1 MALLYNIS
9 TYFFLIVINFAALF
23 NAKARLW
30 VKGREC
36 VFKKLGNA
44 LMNIENI
51 AWFHCASLGE
61 FEQGKP
67 IIKAYKKMNLIIKS
81 LNFSYQS
88 EEVFKDLNLN
98 FNSGILNLVSGPS
111 GSGKTTLLNLIAGL
125 EKPSSG
131 LIMLDDDIQ
140 SSNDKFIEPENR
152 NIGFIFQDFALF
164 PHLNVKQNIEFSG
177 NRNDELLNKLIN
189 KLSIANHL
197 SKYPHELSGGQQQ
210 RVSIARA
217 LFSEPKILLIDE
229 PISNQDKNNKTE
241 IIRIISE
248 FIKEKEIVCILVSH
262 EEINNVPVETKSFN
276 LS

>member
-1 MALLYNIS
+1 
-9 TYFFLIVINFAALF
+9 
-23 NAKARLW
+23 
-30 VKGREC
+30 
-36 VFKKLGNA
+36 
-44 LMNIENI
+44 
-51 AWFHCASLGE
+51 
-61 FEQGKP
+61 
-67 IIKAYKKMNLIIKS
+67 MNLIIKS

-98 FNSGILNLVSGPS
+98 FNSGILNFVSGPS

-164 PHLNVKQNIEFSG
+164 PHLNIKQNIEFSG
-177 NRNDELLNKLIN
+177 NRNEELLNKLIN

>member
-1 MALLYNIS
+1 
-9 TYFFLIVINFAALF
+9 
-23 NAKARLW
+23 
-30 VKGREC
+30 
-36 VFKKLGNA
+36 
-44 LMNIENI
+44 
-51 AWFHCASLGE
+51 
-61 FEQGKP
+61 
-67 IIKAYKKMNLIIKS
+67 MNLIIKS

-131 LIMLDDDIQ
+131 LIMLDDDVQ

-164 PHLNVKQNIEFSG
+164 PHLNIKQNIEFSG
-177 NRNDELLNKLIN
+177 NRNEELLNKLIN

-248 FIKEKEIVCILVSH
+248 FIKEKEIVCVLVSH
-262 EEINNVPVETKSFN
+262 EEMNNVPVETKSFN

>member
-1 MALLYNIS
+1 
-9 TYFFLIVINFAALF
+9 
-23 NAKARLW
+23 
-30 VKGREC
+30 
-36 VFKKLGNA
+36 
-44 LMNIENI
+44 
-51 AWFHCASLGE
+51 
-61 FEQGKP
+61 
-67 IIKAYKKMNLIIKS
+67 MNLIIKS

-98 FNSGILNLVSGPS
+98 FKSGILNLVSGPS

-177 NRNDELLNKLIN
+177 NRNEELLNKLIN
-189 KLSIANHL
+189 KLSFANHL

-241 IIRIISE
+241 VIKIISE
-248 FIKEKEIVCILVSH
+248 FIKEKEIVCVLVSH
-262 EEINNVPVETKSFN
+262 EEINNVPVGIKSFN
-276 LS
+276 FS

>member
-1 MALLYNIS
+1 
-9 TYFFLIVINFAALF
+9 
-23 NAKARLW
+23 
-30 VKGREC
+30 
-36 VFKKLGNA
+36 
-44 LMNIENI
+44 
-51 AWFHCASLGE
+51 
-61 FEQGKP
+61 
-67 IIKAYKKMNLIIKS
+67 MNLIIKS

-131 LIMLDDDIQ
+131 LIMLDDDVQ

-164 PHLNVKQNIEFSG
+164 PHLNIKQNIEFSG

-217 LFSEPKILLIDE
+217 LFSEPKVLLIDE

-248 FIKEKEIVCILVSH
+248 FIKEEEIVCILVSH

>member
-1 MALLYNIS
+1 
-9 TYFFLIVINFAALF
+9 
-23 NAKARLW
+23 
-30 VKGREC
+30 
-36 VFKKLGNA
+36 
-44 LMNIENI
+44 
-51 AWFHCASLGE
+51 
-61 FEQGKP
+61 
-67 IIKAYKKMNLIIKS
+67 MNLIIKS

-131 LIMLDDDIQ
+131 LIMLDDDVQ

-164 PHLNVKQNIEFSG
+164 PHLNIKQNIEFSG

-189 KLSIANHL
+189 KLSIPNHL

-217 LFSEPKILLIDE
+217 LFSEPIILLIDE

>member
-1 MALLYNIS
+1 
-9 TYFFLIVINFAALF
+9 
-23 NAKARLW
+23 
-30 VKGREC
+30 
-36 VFKKLGNA
+36 
-44 LMNIENI
+44 
-51 AWFHCASLGE
+51 
-61 FEQGKP
+61 
-67 IIKAYKKMNLIIKS
+67 MNLIIKS

-125 EKPSSG
+125 EKPASG

-164 PHLNVKQNIEFSG
+164 PHLNIKQNIEFSG
-177 NRNDELLNKLIN
+177 NRNEELLNKLIN

-248 FIKEKEIVCILVSH
+248 FIKEEEIVCIFVSH

>member
-1 MALLYNIS
+1 
-9 TYFFLIVINFAALF
+9 
-23 NAKARLW
+23 
-30 VKGREC
+30 
-36 VFKKLGNA
+36 
-44 LMNIENI
+44 
-51 AWFHCASLGE
+51 
-61 FEQGKP
+61 
-67 IIKAYKKMNLIIKS
+67 MNLIIKS

-88 EEVFKDLNLN
+88 EEVFKDLSLN

-131 LIMLDDDIQ
+131 LIMLDDDVQ

-164 PHLNVKQNIEFSG
+164 PHLNIKQNIEFSG
-177 NRNDELLNKLIN
+177 NRNEELLNKLIN

-248 FIKEKEIVCILVSH
+248 FIKEEEIVCILVSH

>member
-1 MALLYNIS
+1 
-9 TYFFLIVINFAALF
+9 
-23 NAKARLW
+23 
-30 VKGREC
+30 
-36 VFKKLGNA
+36 
-44 LMNIENI
+44 
-51 AWFHCASLGE
+51 
-61 FEQGKP
+61 
-67 IIKAYKKMNLIIKS
+67 MNLIIKS
-81 LNFSYQS
+81 LNFSYHS

-131 LIMLDDDIQ
+131 LIMLDDDVQ

-164 PHLNVKQNIEFSG
+164 PHLNIKQNIEFSG

-248 FIKEKEIVCILVSH
+248 FIKEKEIVCVLVSH

>member
-1 MALLYNIS
+1 
-9 TYFFLIVINFAALF
+9 
-23 NAKARLW
+23 
-30 VKGREC
+30 
-36 VFKKLGNA
+36 
-44 LMNIENI
+44 
-51 AWFHCASLGE
+51 
-61 FEQGKP
+61 
-67 IIKAYKKMNLIIKS
+67 MNLIIKS

-131 LIMLDDDIQ
+131 LIMLDDDVQ

-164 PHLNVKQNIEFSG
+164 PHLNIKQNIEFSG
-177 NRNDELLNKLIN
+177 NRNEELLNRLIN
-189 KLSIANHL
+189 ELSIANHL

-217 LFSEPKILLIDE
+217 LFSEPKVLLIDE

-248 FIKEKEIVCILVSH
+248 FIKEKEVVCILVSH

>member
-1 MALLYNIS
+1 
-9 TYFFLIVINFAALF
+9 
-23 NAKARLW
+23 
-30 VKGREC
+30 
-36 VFKKLGNA
+36 
-44 LMNIENI
+44 
-51 AWFHCASLGE
+51 
-61 FEQGKP
+61 
-67 IIKAYKKMNLIIKS
+67 MNLIIKS

-131 LIMLDDDIQ
+131 LIMLDDDVQ

-164 PHLNVKQNIEFSG
+164 PHLNIKQNIEFSG

-229 PISNQDKNNKTE
+229 PISNQDKNNKTK

-262 EEINNVPVETKSFN
+262 EEISNVPVETKFFN

>member
-1 MALLYNIS
+1 
-9 TYFFLIVINFAALF
+9 
-23 NAKARLW
+23 
-30 VKGREC
+30 
-36 VFKKLGNA
+36 
-44 LMNIENI
+44 
-51 AWFHCASLGE
+51 
-61 FEQGKP
+61 
-67 IIKAYKKMNLIIKS
+67 MNLIIKS

-164 PHLNVKQNIEFSG
+164 PHLNIKQNIEFSG
-177 NRNDELLNKLIN
+177 NRNEELLNKLIN

>member
-1 MALLYNIS
+1 
-9 TYFFLIVINFAALF
+9 
-23 NAKARLW
+23 
-30 VKGREC
+30 
-36 VFKKLGNA
+36 
-44 LMNIENI
+44 
-51 AWFHCASLGE
+51 
-61 FEQGKP
+61 
-67 IIKAYKKMNLIIKS
+67 MNLIIKS

-131 LIMLDDDIQ
+131 LIMLDDDVQ

-164 PHLNVKQNIEFSG
+164 PHLNIKQNIEFSG

-229 PISNQDKNNKTE
+229 PISNQDKNNKTK

-262 EEINNVPVETKSFN
+262 EEINNVPVETKFFN

>member
-1 MALLYNIS
+1 
-9 TYFFLIVINFAALF
+9 
-23 NAKARLW
+23 
-30 VKGREC
+30 
-36 VFKKLGNA
+36 
-44 LMNIENI
+44 
-51 AWFHCASLGE
+51 
-61 FEQGKP
+61 
-67 IIKAYKKMNLIIKS
+67 MNLIIKS

-131 LIMLDDDIQ
+131 LIMLDGDVH

-164 PHLNVKQNIEFSG
+164 PHLNIKQNIEFSG
-177 NRNDELLNKLIN
+177 NRNEELLNRLIN
-189 KLSIANHL
+189 ELSIANHL

>member
-1 MALLYNIS
+1 
-9 TYFFLIVINFAALF
+9 
-23 NAKARLW
+23 
-30 VKGREC
+30 
-36 VFKKLGNA
+36 
-44 LMNIENI
+44 
-51 AWFHCASLGE
+51 
-61 FEQGKP
+61 
-67 IIKAYKKMNLIIKS
+67 MNLIIKS

-98 FNSGILNLVSGPS
+98 FDSGILNLVSGPS

-177 NRNDELLNKLIN
+177 NRNEELLNKLIN
-189 KLSIANHL
+189 KLSFANHL

>member
-1 MALLYNIS
+1 
-9 TYFFLIVINFAALF
+9 
-23 NAKARLW
+23 
-30 VKGREC
+30 
-36 VFKKLGNA
+36 
-44 LMNIENI
+44 
-51 AWFHCASLGE
+51 
-61 FEQGKP
+61 
-67 IIKAYKKMNLIIKS
+67 MNLIIKS

-131 LIMLDDDIQ
+131 LIMLDDDVQ

-164 PHLNVKQNIEFSG
+164 PHLNIKQNIEFSG

-217 LFSEPKILLIDE
+217 LFSEPKVLLIDE

>member
-1 MALLYNIS
+1 
-9 TYFFLIVINFAALF
+9 
-23 NAKARLW
+23 
-30 VKGREC
+30 
-36 VFKKLGNA
+36 
-44 LMNIENI
+44 
-51 AWFHCASLGE
+51 
-61 FEQGKP
+61 
-67 IIKAYKKMNLIIKS
+67 MNLIIKS

-177 NRNDELLNKLIN
+177 NRNEELLNKLIN
-189 KLSIANHL
+189 KLSFANHL

-241 IIRIISE
+241 VIKIISE
-248 FIKEKEIVCILVSH
+248 FIKEKEIVCVLVSH
-262 EEINNVPVETKSFN
+262 EEINNVPVEIKSFN
-276 LS
+276 FS

>member
-1 MALLYNIS
+1 
-9 TYFFLIVINFAALF
+9 
-23 NAKARLW
+23 
-30 VKGREC
+30 
-36 VFKKLGNA
+36 
-44 LMNIENI
+44 
-51 AWFHCASLGE
+51 
-61 FEQGKP
+61 
-67 IIKAYKKMNLIIKS
+67 MNLIIKS

-131 LIMLDDDIQ
+131 LIMLDDDVQ

-164 PHLNVKQNIEFSG
+164 PHLNIKQNIEFSG
-177 NRNDELLNKLIN
+177 NRNEELLNKLIN

-262 EEINNVPVETKSFN
+262 EEINNVPG
-276 LS
+276 

>member
-1 MALLYNIS
+1 
-9 TYFFLIVINFAALF
+9 
-23 NAKARLW
+23 
-30 VKGREC
+30 
-36 VFKKLGNA
+36 
-44 LMNIENI
+44 
-51 AWFHCASLGE
+51 
-61 FEQGKP
+61 
-67 IIKAYKKMNLIIKS
+67 MNLIIKS

-98 FNSGILNLVSGPS
+98 FNSGILNFVSGPS

-131 LIMLDDDIQ
+131 FIMLDDNIQ

-177 NRNDELLNKLIN
+177 NRNEELLNKLIN
-189 KLSIANHL
+189 KLSITNHL
-197 SKYPHELSGGQQQ
+197 FKYPHELSGGQQQ

-229 PISNQDKNNKTE
+229 PISNQDKNNKIE

-276 LS
+276 FS

>member
-1 MALLYNIS
+1 
-9 TYFFLIVINFAALF
+9 
-23 NAKARLW
+23 
-30 VKGREC
+30 
-36 VFKKLGNA
+36 
-44 LMNIENI
+44 
-51 AWFHCASLGE
+51 
-61 FEQGKP
+61 
-67 IIKAYKKMNLIIKS
+67 MNLIIKS

-131 LIMLDDDIQ
+131 LIMLDDDVQ

-164 PHLNVKQNIEFSG
+164 PHLNIKQNIEFSG
-177 NRNDELLNKLIN
+177 NRNEELLNKLIN

-229 PISNQDKNNKTE
+229 PISNQDKNNKIE

-276 LS
+276 FS